1 MATIKEALEG
11 LKRAQEEKGKYVPDL
26 LAELEKG
33 IALMLFEGTT
43 LPELVAA
50 IEMGGGKS

>member
-1 MATIKEALEG
+1 LATIKEALEG